1 MSRRETWQ
9 RDSKRARRWIEA
21 RKGAPARAPAAAPP
35 RKTDCPGVAVL
46 FIGETAA
53 RLHMPREQLETMIAA
68 GTVETLPTQFMRV
81 IPTIEVERLQ
91 RARS

>member
-1 MSRRETWQ
+1 
-9 RDSKRARRWIEA
+9 
-21 RKGAPARAPAAAPP
+21 
-35 RKTDCPGVAVL
+35 
-46 FIGETAA
+46 
-53 RLHMPREQLETMIAA
+53 MPREQLETMIAA